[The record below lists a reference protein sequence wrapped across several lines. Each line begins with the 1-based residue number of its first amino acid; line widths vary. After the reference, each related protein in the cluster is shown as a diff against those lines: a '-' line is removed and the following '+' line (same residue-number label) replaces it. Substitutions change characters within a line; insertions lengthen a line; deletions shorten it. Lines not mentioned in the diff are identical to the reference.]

1 MRPPVL
7 LGIPDLLLSS
17 KVGATARAAN
27 VPTLATFTPHDLLSK
42 AHGEAAELLLI
53 DLAAEQLDPLAS
65 IRCLRADEH
74 LRGLRI
80 VGFLP
85 RASAAQEE
93 EARAAGCDLVLSRT
107 RFLETLPALLTGA
120 IL

>member
-1 MRPPVL
+1 MRPSIL

-17 KVGATARAAN
+17 KVNAAARAAD

-42 AHGEAAELLLI
+42 AHGEAADLLLI

-65 IRCLRADEH
+65 IRSLRTDEH

-80 VGFLP
+80 VGILP
-85 RASAAQEE
+85 HASAAQEE
-93 EARAAGCDLVLSRT
+93 EARSAGCDLVLSRT
-107 RFLETLPALLTGA
+107 RFFEALPTLLTG
-120 IL
+120 IFL